1 MGLGAGL
8 LKIMGRDPTLTDRTQ
23 IWDLLLAL
31 TTNTWFGTWFGTG
44 FENFWLGPRL
54 DKIWSMYRWGPA
66 QAHNGYIEIFLN
78 LGWIGIAL
86 LAVILLIGY
95 RTVIAGLR
103 RSPSTGS
110 LMLAYFVVGIVYNF
124 TEAAFFRIS
133 APVWFALLLVI
144 TKVPIV
150 VDTAP
155 DLLRHSFRSRSR
167 VPGPRHRLQPIRS

>member
-1 MGLGAGL
+1 M
-8 LKIMGRDPTLTDRTQ
+8 
-23 IWDLLLAL
+23 

-54 DKIWSMYRWGPA
+54 EKIWSMYRWGPA

-86 LAVILLIGY
+86 LAVILAIGY
-95 RTVIAGLR
+95 HKVMTDLSR
-103 RSPSTGS
+103 RPSTGK
-110 LMLAYFVVGIVYNF
+110 LMLAYFVIGVVFNF

-133 APVWFALLLVI
+133 APVWFALLLAI

-150 VDTAP
+150 VETAP
-155 DLLRHSFRSRSR
+155 ARIRPSLKSRSR
-167 VPGPRHRLQPIRS
+167 APEPRRIPQLVRS